1 MVQVAQKRTAVLLA
15 IRVKSLIDK
24 KGVTRAQLAQAC
36 GVSLESIR
44 TLLDPGLYKTAQI
57 GLVDDVAD
65 YFGVST
71 ESLVCLATTQNHL
84 EQSEK
89 KQGTELECDLRDYTD
104 KLKKQL
110 SDTVLQSQ
118 KPKIELQPL
127 HNSQVEAKKKINE
140 IFSKVEETVEKLSRP
155 QKNESEGVAAT
166 FPVKGG
172 KEWIL
177 TGSAVLE
184 LQSTYPGVE
193 ILKEVREALAWC
205 KANPTMQ
212 KTAKGMP
219 RFLNSW
225 MSRASKGKASSVDV
239 DTPKPAEPTK
249 YGYFDVD
256 GPKTPYVKKTDA
268 PEPDFVDI
276 DYPPDTPTLGE
287 PVTEDI
293 VNEPFSD
300 ETETFE
306 GESFQ
311 PDGADF

>member
-84 EQSEK
+84 EQFEK
-89 KQGTELECDLRDYTD
+89 KQGDKQKTKLPPLE
-104 KLKKQL
+104 
-110 SDTVLQSQ
+110 S
-118 KPKIELQPL
+118 
-127 HNSQVEAKKKINE
+127 SQVDAKKTIGQ
-140 IFSKVEETVEKLSRP
+140 IFAVVEKTVEKLQQQPKSIVEP
-155 QKNESEGVAAT
+155 EEKNESEGVAAT

-172 KEWIL
+172 KEWVL
-177 TGSAVLE
+177 TGEAVLD
-184 LQSTYPGVE
+184 LQTAYPGVV
-193 ILKEVREALAWC
+193 ILKEVREAVAWC
-205 KANPTMQ
+205 RANPTLQ

-225 MSRASKGKASSVDV
+225 MSRASKQAEANTVDV
-239 DTPKPAEPTK
+239 DTQKPAEPTK

-256 GPKTPYVKKTDA
+256 GPKTPYVKKTDT

-276 DYPPDTPTLGE
+276 DYPPDTPTLDK

-293 VNEPFSD
+293 VDEPFSD

-306 GESFQ
+306 GESFG
-311 PDGADF
+311 PVSDSF